1 MMRRSTQQFAIVWAL
16 LLSATAGG
24 QVIRLR
30 AAAVVDAPVVRLAD
44 VARIAI
50 SQDGKMP
57 AIGRVLVARAPRVGA
72 KKRLTLHRIEDRLE
86 RLGYDLSAVLLTG
99 SRVCVI
105 TRTAAAKAKAAVPAE
120 SAVDAIVSASASAI
134 PLAQRRTL
142 EQAIRRHLIGRAKHG
157 GEALRIDFR
166 STDRMLLQ
174 LTESVGRFAISTR
187 HGRTLGTVP
196 LTINVPVA
204 EGKAQQLKIIA
215 EVYLLRQ
222 RVVARRALAKGRVLT
237 AADVQVVSQRV
248 TRPDDRIATALN
260 GGVVGTVLSSP
271 LAAGEAVRLDRLKR
285 PALIRRG
292 DAVTVVYLRGRL
304 SVKTIA
310 WATRD
315 AALGEQVRLRSAR
328 RSKETFSAVCT
339 GPRSARI
346 DFGHPGSLR
355 SVGAGSEPK
364 GNRG

>member
-1 MMRRSTQQFAIVWAL
+1 MMRRSTQQFAVVWAL

-339 GPRSARI
+339 GPRSAEI
-346 DFGHPGSLR
+346 DFGR
-355 SVGAGSEPK
+355 GAGSERK